1 MEFYQIS
8 GGRPICGEY
17 TVNGA
22 KNAALPILAASLV
35 TGGESMIYNCPQ
47 ISDAEAMKEI
57 LTFLGCN
64 VKEEDGGVMVDSRML
79 CTDQVPRTLMQKMR
93 PSVFL
98 VGPLLARCG
107 RAVISQ
113 PGGCAI
119 GARPI
124 DIHIKALSQLGADVE
139 EKDGQLIFTGP
150 HMRGTNIIL
159 DFPSVG
165 ATENLMMAALG
176 AKGETVIHNSAREPE
191 IADLQGYLNACGAD
205 IKGAGTSRIVIKGR
219 PDFHGNSYS
228 IMGDRIEAGTFLMAA
243 AATGGEL
250 LLDGLDTYTLKS
262 LLKILRCAGCKVKRE
277 PETIW
282 IRGPIRLHG
291 AGKIRTGPYPGFSTD
306 LQPQLAAVMAAA
318 AGDTRIEE
326 TIFENRFQYTR
337 QLIKMG
343 ADIEIFQR
351 TAIIKGTVPLKGA
364 QVTARD
370 LRGGAALVLA
380 GLMAE
385 GETKVENVHYIERGY
400 CGFHRALKKLGGEID
415 KLYEES
421 E

>member
-1 MEFYQIS
+1 M
-8 GGRPICGEY
+8 
-17 TVNGA
+17 
-22 KNAALPILAASLV
+22 
-35 TGGESMIYNCPQ
+35 
-47 ISDAEAMKEI
+47 
-57 LTFLGCN
+57 
-64 VKEEDGGVMVDSRML
+64 
-79 CTDQVPRTLMQKMR
+79 
-93 PSVFL
+93 
-98 VGPLLARCG
+98 
-107 RAVISQ
+107 
-113 PGGCAI
+113 
-119 GARPI
+119 
-124 DIHIKALSQLGADVE
+124 
-139 EKDGQLIFTGP
+139 
-150 HMRGTNIIL
+150 
-159 DFPSVG
+159 
-165 ATENLMMAALG
+165 
-176 AKGETVIHNSAREPE
+176 
-191 IADLQGYLNACGAD
+191 
-205 IKGAGTSRIVIKGR
+205 
-219 PDFHGNSYS
+219 
-228 IMGDRIEAGTFLMAA
+228 
-243 AATGGEL
+243 
-250 LLDGLDTYTLKS
+250 
-262 LLKILRCAGCKVKRE
+262 KILRCAGCKVKRE